1 MKARYDH
8 PMNATILLKAPA
20 TPTAPALLLR
30 PWHVDDVAELVE
42 VGRDPELR
50 RRVNV
55 PMDGEAERIAWV
67 AAQQEGWAAGVRFS
81 FAVFEEPFD
90 VQPRRLAGS
99 VVLKEVVSGKP
110 AAEVGYWTVA
120 VARGRG
126 VAPRALE
133 ALTAW
138 AFDTFGAEGLERV
151 ELLHQVD
158 NPASCRVAEK
168 RGYVF
173 DTILPAAPP
182 GYPLDGHLHVRARA

>member
-1 MKARYDH
+1 
-8 PMNATILLKAPA
+8 MNATILLEAPA

-30 PWHVDDVAELVE
+30 PWRVGDVAELVE

-81 FAVFEEPFD
+81 FAVFEEPFGSE
-90 VQPRRLAGS
+90 PRRLAGS

-120 VARGRG
+120 GVRGRG

-151 ELLHQVD
+151 ELRHQVD

-168 RGYVF
+168 GGYVF
-173 DTILPAAPP
+173 DALLPAAPP
-182 GYPLDGHLHVRARA
+182 EYPLDEHLHARARA